1 MVKKLLKLSINLMQ
15 FLLVGKKDLYWWH
28 VYTEIYIILNSNEC
42 IMVNAIEV
50 GGSHI
55 FYTYWNYIKVSYF
68 NFSLACSFT
77 FFKLNKLK
85 IILFSDA

>member
-1 MVKKLLKLSINLMQ
+1 
-15 FLLVGKKDLYWWH
+15 
-28 VYTEIYIILNSNEC
+28 
-42 IMVNAIEV
+42 MVNAIEV